1 MSVKMSYNFFNSP
14 KTFLLKKK
22 IKKRLLLTL
31 KFLVIF
37 YFLTFDLKLDDAKA
51 VTSTANLSVSTSI
64 TGTCVASATPM
75 SFGTYNSGAESVA
88 TSTLYINLTSGNT
101 FRVTMADDVISP
113 DTAGN
118 YRLWLD
124 GDSNSEYLRV
134 SLYNPAGNKLHY
146 SGLVDANN
154 IIGAGTG
161 SNVAVATIT
170 GRIPSG
176 QTGKSAGSYNRTIS
190 LNIAYQ

>member
-1 MSVKMSYNFFNSP
+1 MFFKMSYNFFNSP
-14 KTFLLKKK
+14 KLFFLKKK
-22 IKKRLLLTL
+22 SKEEISLVS

-37 YFLTFDLKLDDAKA
+37 YFLFFNLKLDDAKA

-64 TGTCVASATPM
+64 TGSCVASATPM
-75 SFGTYNSGAESVA
+75 SFGTYNSSAESVA
-88 TSTLYINLTSGNT
+88 TSTLYINLTSGST

-134 SLYNPAGNKLHY
+134 SLYNPAGNKLYY

-154 IIGAGTG
+154 IVGTGTG

-176 QTGKSAGSYNRTIS
+176 QTGKSAGSYSRTIS

>member
-1 MSVKMSYNFFNSP
+1 MSYTFFNRP
-14 KTFLLKKK
+14 KPFLLKKK

-31 KFLVIF
+31 KFLGIF
-37 YFLTFDLKLDDAKA
+37 YFLIFNLKFDDAKA
-51 VTSTANLSVSTSI
+51 VTSTANLTVSTSI
-64 TGTCVASATPM
+64 AATCVASATPM

-88 TSTLYINLTSGNT
+88 TSTLSINLTSGNT

-124 GDSNSEYLRV
+124 GDSNSDYLTL

-154 IIGAGTG
+154 IIGSGTG

-176 QTGKSAGSYNRTIS
+176 QTGKSAGNYNRTIS
-190 LNIAYQ
+190 LNIAY

>member
-22 IKKRLLLTL
+22 IKKRILLTL

-154 IIGAGTG
+154 IIGTGTG

>member
-1 MSVKMSYNFFNSP
+1 MYYNFFNSLKP
-14 KTFLLKKK
+14 SFLKKK
-22 IKKRLLLTL
+22 LKKKFFLTL

-37 YFLTFDLKLDDAKA
+37 YFLIFNLKLNDAEA
-51 VTSTANLSVSTSI
+51 VTSTADLLVSTSI
-64 TGTCVASATPM
+64 AGTCVASATPM
-75 SFGTYNSGAESVA
+75 SFGTYNSSAESVA
-88 TSTLYINLTSGNT
+88 TSTLSISLTSGMT

-113 DTAGN
+113 DTDGN

-124 GDSNSEYLRV
+124 GNSESGYLTM
-134 SLYNPAGNKLHY
+134 SLYNPGGNKLYY

-154 IIGAGTG
+154 IVGTGTG

-176 QTGKSAGSYNRTIS
+176 QTGKSAGNYNRTIS

>member
-1 MSVKMSYNFFNSP
+1 
-14 KTFLLKKK
+14 
-22 IKKRLLLTL
+22 
-31 KFLVIF
+31 
-37 YFLTFDLKLDDAKA
+37 
-51 VTSTANLSVSTSI
+51 
-64 TGTCVASATPM
+64 M

-134 SLYNPAGNKLHY
+134 SLYNPAGNKLYY

-154 IIGAGTG
+154 IVGTGTG

-170 GRIPSG
+170 GRIPSA
-176 QTGKSAGSYNRTIS
+176 QTGKSAGSYSRTIS

>member
-1 MSVKMSYNFFNSP
+1 MSYNFFNSP
-14 KTFLLKKK
+14 KHLF
-22 IKKRLLLTL
+22 LTL
-31 KFLVIF
+31 KFLGFFLIF
-37 YFLTFDLKLDDAKA
+37 NLKLDDAKA
-51 VTSTANLSVSTSI
+51 LTSTANLTVSTSI

-75 SFGTYNSGAESVA
+75 SFGAYNSGAESVA
-88 TSTLYINLTSGNT
+88 TSTLSINLTSGGT

-124 GDSNSEYLRV
+124 GDSESGYLTM

-154 IIGAGTG
+154 IVGTGTG

-176 QTGKSAGSYNRTIS
+176 QTGKSAGNYNRTIS